1 MFRPLDRRTFLKAAG
16 VSLALPL
23 LEAMNPPLARAA
35 TEAPMR
41 MVTVCNTLGLHKEAL
56 FPKTPGADYESTEYL
71 DLLKEHRK
79 DFTLFSGLAHENQR
93 GGIEP
98 HSCEWSWLTAARNPG
113 NAGFRNTVSFDQ
125 VVADKLGYVT
135 RFPSIPLGSRSR
147 ESQSFT
153 SSGVM
158 VPAENRPAQLFS
170 RLFLQGNPQEVLRQ
184 KRNLNDGQSILDTL
198 QSLTKTLEHRIS
210 SGDKAQLEEYFDS
223 VRKTENDITEAQAW
237 SDRPK
242 PTVDAEPPEDIRDGS
257 DIIGKSQ
264 LLMDMI
270 PLIVQTDSSR
280 VVTLMIHDT
289 HGTVKVEGVTEN
301 HHDLS
306 HHGKDPA
313 TITQLRRI
321 ESKVV
326 GCVDSLLTQL
336 KAKNEDGGNLL
347 DNTMV
352 LFGSN
357 LGNANSHNPAN
368 LPIIFA
374 GGGFDHGR
382 FIAHD
387 QNNNAPLCN
396 LFVTMLN
403 KMGVE
408 TDSFGQSTGAMSW

>member
-1 MFRPLDRRTFLKAAG
+1 M
-16 VSLALPL
+16 
-23 LEAMNPPLARAA
+23 
-35 TEAPMR
+35 
-41 MVTVCNTLGLHKEAL
+41 
-56 FPKTPGADYESTEYL
+56 
-71 DLLKEHRK
+71 
-79 DFTLFSGLAHENQR
+79 
-93 GGIEP
+93 
-98 HSCEWSWLTAARNPG
+98 
-113 NAGFRNTVSFDQ
+113 
-125 VVADKLGYVT
+125 
-135 RFPSIPLGSRSR
+135 
-147 ESQSFT
+147 
-153 SSGVM
+153 
-158 VPAENRPAQLFS
+158 
-170 RLFLQGNPQEVLRQ
+170 
-184 KRNLNDGQSILDTL
+184 
-198 QSLTKTLEHRIS
+198 SLTKTLEHRIS

-223 VRKTENDITEAQAW
+223 VRKTENDISEAQAW
-237 SDRPK
+237 TDRPK
-242 PTVDAEPPEDIRDGS
+242 PAVDAEPPENIRDGS
-257 DIIGKSQ
+257 DIIGKTQ

-280 VVTLMIHDT
+280 VVTLMIHDS

-306 HHGKDPA
+306 HHGKNPA
-313 TITQLRRI
+313 TIEQLRRI

-336 KAKNEDGGNLL
+336 KAKNEDGGTLL

-387 QNNNAPLCN
+387 HKNNAPLCN

-408 TDSFGQSTGAMSW
+408 ADSFGQSTGAMSW